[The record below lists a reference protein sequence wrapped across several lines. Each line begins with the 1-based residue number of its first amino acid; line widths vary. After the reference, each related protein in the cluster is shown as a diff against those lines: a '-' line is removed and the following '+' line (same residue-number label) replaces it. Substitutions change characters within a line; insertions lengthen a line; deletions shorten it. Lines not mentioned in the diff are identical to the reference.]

1 MAFSKRL
8 AFEEQFAIIP
18 APDPAAKIVKE
29 MFELFNKI
37 IELTAMLPSIPA
49 ALYVA
54 VDTICTEVF
63 IMFTYFAFW
72 ARPYIFVA
80 FTVS

>member
-1 MAFSKRL
+1 M
-8 AFEEQFAIIP
+8 IP
-18 APDPAAKIVKE
+18 EAVPVADIVKE
-29 MFELFNKI
+29 MFELFSKI
-37 IELTAMLPSIPA
+37 IELTSAFPTIPA